1 MSVTQERKNELIK
14 QHQKSQN
21 DTGSSEVQIA
31 VLTERINNLTEH
43 LKDHDKDH
51 ASTRGLLALV
61 SRRRRLL
68 NYLNRTA
75 PERYRDIIK
84 KLNIRR

>member
-1 MSVTQERKNELIK
+1 MSITQERKNELIQEYRK
-14 QHQKSQN
+14 TEE

-31 VLTERINNLTEH
+31 VLSERINNLTEH
-43 LKDHDKDH
+43 LKVHSKDH
-51 ASTRGLLALV
+51 ASTRGLLMLV

-75 PERYRDIIK
+75 PERYREIIRR
-84 KLNIRR
+84 LNIRR

>member
-1 MSVTQERKNELIK
+1 MSITQERKTELTK
-14 QHQKSQN
+14 EYQKAEG

-43 LKDHDKDH
+43 LKEHKKDH
-51 ASTRGLLALV
+51 ASTRGLLMLV

-68 NYLNRTA
+68 NYLNNTA
-75 PERYRDIIK
+75 PERYREIIK
-84 KLNIRR
+84 RLSIRR

>member
-1 MSVTQERKNELIK
+1 MSITQERKNELIK
-14 QHQKSQN
+14 EFQQTDG

-31 VLTERINNLTEH
+31 VLSERINNLTEH
-43 LKDHDKDH
+43 LKEHDKDH
-51 ASTRGLLALV
+51 ASTRGLLMLV

-68 NYLNRTA
+68 NYLIRTA

>member
-1 MSVTQERKNELIK
+1 MSITQVRKTELIK

-43 LKDHDKDH
+43 AKDHEKDH
-51 ASTRGLLALV
+51 ASTRGLRMLV

-68 NYLNRTA
+68 NYLNRTS

>member
-1 MSVTQERKNELIK
+1 MSITKERKTELIQEHRK
-14 QHQKSQN
+14 ADA
-21 DTGSSEVQIA
+21 DTGSPEVQIA

-43 LKDHDKDH
+43 LKEHDKDH
-51 ASTRGLLALV
+51 ASTRGLLMLV

-75 PERYRDIIK
+75 PERYREIIK
-84 KLNIRR
+84 KLSIRR

>member
-1 MSVTQERKNELIK
+1 MSVTQQRKNEIIK
-14 QHQKSQN
+14 THQKSAN

-43 LKDHDKDH
+43 SKQHDKDH
-51 ASTRGLLALV
+51 ASTRGLRALV

-68 NYLNRTA
+68 NYLIRTA

>member
-1 MSVTQERKNELIK
+1 MSITQERKNELIK
-14 QHQKSQN
+14 EHQKAEG

-51 ASTRGLLALV
+51 ASTRGLLMLV

-68 NYLNRTA
+68 NYLIKTA
-75 PERYRDIIK
+75 PERYREIIK